1 MKIFYYK
8 YYLILIVII
17 SISVSVCSCKKNST
31 KSESDPLTL
40 LFYPEE
46 VSRLGGRDGSI
57 NLIVIGGTSPYS
69 YLWSNGFTS
78 EDISSLTTGVYA
90 VTVTDQDGNMVI
102 DSTTVALSI
111 FSNTYIPGNTYYD
124 STGYVEYRA
133 GNLPIIISTPH
144 GGDLE
149 PQTIPSRN
157 CSECAKRSDGMTKP
171 ITEGMYNAF
180 IAQTGCYPHVIIN
193 LLHRKKF
200 DANRDIGEAA
210 DGNPTV
216 EQAWYGYHEFIN
228 SAKSQVIS
236 DYSRGLFLDIHGHSH
251 TIQRIELGYLLR
263 STELN
268 LSDSMLNTTTYINES
283 SIRTLVGDNIQ
294 SISHSELLRGLNSFG
309 TLLDDNGFPSV
320 PSLSNPFPEP
330 YEEYFAGGYNT
341 QRHSSRN
348 NGGEIDA
355 IQVELNRDIRFDP
368 VRREMLINALTTS
381 ANQYIDLHY
390 NDQFM
395 GHFCNLILSN

>member
-1 MKIFYYK
+1 MKYK
-8 YYLILIVII
+8 HNFILLLIL
-17 SISVSVCSCKKNST
+17 SISFSGFSCKKNST
-31 KSESDPLTL
+31 KSESDPLAL

-46 VSRLGGRDGSI
+46 VSSLGGSDGSV

-78 EDISSLTTGVYA
+78 EDISDLTTGVYT
-90 VTVTDQDGNMVI
+90 VTVTDQEGVTVT
-102 DSTTVALSI
+102 DSTTVALSV
-111 FSNTYIPGNTYYD
+111 FSQTYIPGNTYYD

-133 GNLPIIISTPH
+133 GNIPIIISVPH

-149 PQTIPSRN
+149 PQTIPNRN
-157 CSECAKRSDGMTKP
+157 CSECSKRTDAMTKL
-171 ITEGMYNAF
+171 ITEGMYDAF
-180 IAQTGCYPHVIIN
+180 NAQTGCYPHVITN
-193 LLHRKKF
+193 LLHRIKF
-200 DANRDIGEAA
+200 DANLEIVEAA

-216 EQAWYGYHEFIN
+216 ESAWYGYHEFIN

-236 DYSRGLFLDIHGHSH
+236 DYGRGLFLDIHGHSH
-251 TIQRIELGYLLR
+251 TIQRIELGYLLS

-268 LSDSMLNTTTYINES
+268 LYDSMLNTTTYINES

-341 QRHSSRN
+341 QRYSSRN
-348 NGGEIDA
+348 DGVEIDA

-368 VRREMLINALTTS
+368 TTREMLINALTTS

-390 NDQFM
+390 NDQFL
-395 GHFCNLILSN
+395 GDFCNLILSN